1 MDTSRPASLRRLVS
15 CSMLCGS
22 RPTSRCLPGR
32 TGPLRRRGSGRTER
46 LQPGRA
52 AGSRRGPGVEARA
65 GRRGLPD
72 SRGDRTVAEQT
83 ESTGSRRGRLESHV
97 KAEPVPVDER
107 YRLAV
112 TEDGVGG
119 LEVVVADELVQS
131 KWPVDAPGH
140 AWRRHEGRYRV
151 VVSAQQPT
159 DGQHGA
165 VVLRPVRRSR
175 QEGQDLASSGVDAKG
190 ARSTLEAGPF
200 EVVKQGMDRWSPSP
214 DAQGLMV
221 DIVRSFRR
229 CWLEAVASLSP
240 PGQAPEGSA
249 KR

>member
-1 MDTSRPASLRRLVS
+1 
-15 CSMLCGS
+15 
-22 RPTSRCLPGR
+22 
-32 TGPLRRRGSGRTER
+32 
-46 LQPGRA
+46 
-52 AGSRRGPGVEARA
+52 
-65 GRRGLPD
+65 
-72 SRGDRTVAEQT
+72 
-83 ESTGSRRGRLESHV
+83 V

-175 QEGQDLASSGVDAKG
+175 QEGQDLAPSGVDAKG

-200 EVVKQGMDRWSPSP
+200 EVVKHGMDRWSPSP